1 VQIRSIA
8 PDSTGQWL
16 LTGGD
21 DGSVRLWEVL
31 TGRCQRVWEIG
42 ARVSSVAWC
51 PDASSR
57 LISCTSANHVILLDS
72 GVGPSS
78 ARERAA
84 EALKPPPPP
93 AEEEGGKVVAR
104 WEARED
110 GGMQIVHNHQVR
122 SVNWHSKCVFHP
134 LVCSCDHGYVSSQGH
149 MFWCCLVRGTTRVPT
164 RTDVCFA

>member
-1 VQIRSIA
+1 VQIRSIS
-8 PDSTGQWL
+8 PDSSGQWL

-51 PDASSR
+51 PDASTR
-57 LISCTSANHVILLDS
+57 LVSCTSGNHVILLDS

-84 EALKPPPPP
+84 EALKPPPPMD
-93 AEEEGGKVVAR
+93 EEGVKLVAR
-104 WEARED
+104 WEARDD
-110 GGMQIVHNHQVR
+110 GGMQIVHNYQVR
-122 SVNWHSKCVFHP
+122 SVNWHGKCVFRP
-134 LVCSCDHGYVSSQGH
+134 SFYFCDH
-149 MFWCCLVRGTTRVPT
+149 
-164 RTDVCFA
+164 VCIASLCQPFIDAVQ